1 MIAYNIQEIID
12 ILNAENISKGNENAF
27 IRTVETDS
35 RYISNPEESL
45 FFALDGVHTSGH
57 LFIPELVEKG
67 IRVFVTH
74 QSVQNI
80 PGVWILKVKDTLQ
93 SLQSFAAHHR
103 QHFKIPVIAITGS
116 NGKTITKEWLSQ
128 ILSSQ
133 YVVCRNPKSYNSQLG
148 VALSVLDLNSSHQLG
163 IFEAG
168 ISQNDEMSKLEN
180 IISPEFGIFTN
191 IGDAHDSGFINR
203 FQKIKEKKILFSNC
217 RKYIYCG
224 DYADLHEILKGDD
237 ASLSWGVGSRNDVH
251 LQLHKQENSYLPQV
265 TFTWENKEIK
275 FNLPFQDQASIEN
288 VMHCIFM
295 SLIMGLSESLIQ
307 SQINKLHGLRL
318 RLEQKEGLQDCVLIN
333 DSYSL
338 DLKSL
343 ALACRFLDQQNK
355 NLKRSLVISD
365 FANREHDSNLL
376 TELAR
381 LIEQFH
387 IQRVVAIGDRI
398 LQLRNF
404 LKPNIQFH
412 HFNTTES
419 LIEQSSSIGFNKEC
433 ILIKGARQFKL
444 EKFFQSFSLSSHD
457 TILEVD
463 LQAILHNVS
472 IYKSMVNP
480 TTKIMAVVKASA
492 YGSGQYEIARFLE
505 HKGIDFL
512 AVAYPDEG
520 ILLRQKG
527 IQSRIMVMNT
537 AHSDFEELLEYKL
550 EPEIFS
556 FKQLERLITVGAQN
570 PVEIHLK
577 IESGMNRLGFDQS
590 ELSSLIQSLNLNSH
604 IHVAS
609 IFSHLSGSDRAEFD
623 DFTKQQFNIFQ
634 QAFDLI
640 TENIGYKPLAHILNS
655 GGISRH
661 PEMQLDMVRLG
672 IGLYGIDSDPV
683 ISSKLEIVHTL
694 KTRIAQIKEANPEQ
708 TVSYNRS
715 GTLSRN
721 SRIAVL
727 SMGYA
732 DGLPRIA
739 GENKFKVFLQGLK
752 VPLIGV
758 VCMDM
763 CMIDITD
770 IDGIYEGAE
779 VEIFG
784 KNNAIQDLA
793 MICDTIPYEILCGI
807 STRVRRVF
815 VE

>member
-1 MIAYNIQEIID
+1 MIHYNIHDIIG
-12 ILNAENISKGNENAF
+12 ILNAEIISKGNEDVS
-27 IRTVETDS
+27 IRSVETDS

-57 LFIPELVEKG
+57 LFIPELAEKG

-80 PGVWILKVKDTLQ
+80 PGVWILKVNDTLQ

-103 QHFKIPVIAITGS
+103 HQFKIPVIAITGS
-116 NGKTITKEWLSQ
+116 NGKAITKEWLSQ

-148 VALSVLDLNSSHQLG
+148 VALSVLDLNSTHQLG

-168 ISQNDEMSKLEN
+168 ISKNDEMAKLEN
-180 IISPEFGIFTN
+180 IISPELGIFTN

-203 FQKIKEKKILFSNC
+203 FQKIKEKKILFKNC

-224 DYADLHEILKGDD
+224 DYADLHEVLKEDQ
-237 ASLSWGVGSRNDVH
+237 ASVSWGVGSHNDIH
-251 LQLHKQENSYLPQV
+251 LQIHKQESSDLPKV

-275 FNLPFQDQASIEN
+275 LDLPFQDQASIEN
-288 VMHCIFM
+288 VMHCIIM
-295 SLIMGLSESLIQ
+295 SLILGLSESMIQ
-307 SQINKLHGLRL
+307 SQISKLHGLRL
-318 RLEQKEGLQDCVLIN
+318 RLEQKEGLQDCILIN

-365 FANREHDSNLL
+365 FANREHDDNLL
-376 TELAR
+376 SELSR

-387 IQRVVAIGDRI
+387 ILRVVTIGDRI

-404 LKPNIQFH
+404 LDPKIKFH
-412 HFNTTES
+412 HFNLTES

-472 IYKSMVNP
+472 VYKSLLNSN
-480 TTKIMAVVKASA
+480 TKIMAVVKASA

-537 AHSDFEELLEYKL
+537 AHADFEELLEYNL
-550 EPEIFS
+550 ETEIFS
-556 FKQLERLITVGAQN
+556 IKQLERLISVGSQN
-570 PVEIHLK
+570 PIEIHLK

-590 ELSSLIQSLNLNSH
+590 EWSALIQILNANTH
-604 IHVAS
+604 FHVAS
-609 IFSHLSGSDRAEFD
+609 IFSHLSGSDRSEFD
-623 DFTKQQFNIFQ
+623 DFTNQQFDIFKH
-634 QAFDLI
+634 AFDLI

-661 PEMQLDMVRLG
+661 PEMQLDMIRLG
-672 IGLYGIDSDPV
+672 IGLYGIDSDPL
-683 ISSKLEIVHTL
+683 IRSKLEIVHTL
-694 KTRIAQIKEANPEQ
+694 KTRIAQIKDATPHQ

-715 GTLSRN
+715 GILMRN

-732 DGLPRIA
+732 DGLPRMA
-739 GENKFKVFLQGLK
+739 GDHKFKVFLQGLQ

-770 IDGIYEGAE
+770 IDGVSEGAE

-784 KNNAIQDLA
+784 KNNGIQALA
-793 MICDTIPYEILCGI
+793 MICNTIPYEILCGI